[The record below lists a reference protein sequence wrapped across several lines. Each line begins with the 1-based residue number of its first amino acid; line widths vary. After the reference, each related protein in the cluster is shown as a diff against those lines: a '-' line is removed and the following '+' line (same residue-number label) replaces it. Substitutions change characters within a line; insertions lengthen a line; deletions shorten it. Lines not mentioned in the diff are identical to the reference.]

1 MKPEMLPQRSAAGM
15 TRSVGKALVGTA
27 VLAAMAG
34 CASQESF
41 GLPELTPPRSAAPH
55 VQVYPGYG
63 YGYGYGNGYGVGGS
77 YGYPNGYPPGY
88 GFADPFYAAQGMYP
102 YGYYRNPYNS
112 YPQYVVVPCADGNN
126 DGRCDRKPPKDRD
139 HHGNGGQGG
148 DHDRADRPVPPRYA
162 RRDAPDAGS
171 NTGHRARGNVA
182 PVVQPPSAPVL
193 QPRATPTPTTSPA
206 PKQPV
211 RARPPDTRR
220 TTSPVQE
227 P

>member
-1 MKPEMLPQRSAAGM
+1 MLPQGGAARM
-15 TRSVGKALVGTA
+15 MRSVGTALVGTV

-41 GLPELTPPRSAAPH
+41 GLPELTPPRSASPG
-55 VQVYPGYG
+55 VQVYPGI
-63 YGYGYGNGYGVGGS
+63 GYGNGYGYGVGGS

-88 GFADPFYAAQGMYP
+88 GYADPFYAGQGMYP

-112 YPQYVVVPCADGNN
+112 YPQYVVVPCADGNG

-139 HHGNGGQGG
+139 HHGNDGQGG
-148 DHDRADRPVPPRYA
+148 DHDRNDRPVPPRYA

-171 NTGHRARGNVA
+171 NTGHRARRDVA
-182 PVVQPPSAPVL
+182 PAEQPQSAPAPAPAPVL
-193 QPRATPTPTTSPA
+193 KQPARTRPESRRATSPA
-206 PKQPV
+206 
-211 RARPPDTRR
+211 
-220 TTSPVQE
+220 QE